1 MKNVTLVGVITADT
15 MLNINDYRSGERTFA
30 MLEQVSGRAGRGSKE
45 GRAVIQTYT
54 PEHEAVSLV
63 KSHNYRTFYDK
74 EIAKRKLMWYP
85 PFCKIVSVH
94 FQGNVENIV
103 AKNGKIFFKHC
114 RKNTEYITENTGFR
128 TRAVIY
134 FKNKKQIQMADYF

>member
-1 MKNVTLVGVITADT
+1 MPAEEVK
-15 MLNINDYRSGERTFA
+15 
-30 MLEQVSGRAGRGSKE
+30 RAE
-45 GRAVIQTYT
+45 PVIQTYT

-103 AKNGKIFFKHC
+103 AENGKIFFKHC